1 MRVKLVFKHEAL
13 QKIEK
18 ELKNLNIEQFQ
29 SEQIK
34 GETMVRIY
42 DIEPNKYRDL
52 SHLAK
57 EKSLETADVTL
68 EVVVN
73 VVANQSTK
81 DLENEISSALQPLV
95 KTNKE

>member
-1 MRVKLVFKHEAL
+1 
-13 QKIEK
+13 
-18 ELKNLNIEQFQ
+18 
-29 SEQIK
+29 
-34 GETMVRIY
+34 MVRIY

-73 VVANQSTK
+73 VVANESTK
-81 DLENEISSALQPLV
+81 DLENEISSAL
-95 KTNKE
+95 